1 MVFRHFGPD
10 ERFFGFESSIS
21 HGRPQMN
28 PVPDKDSPETERRPA
43 PAPSG
48 KEEHQGATEDQVQPT
63 PAPAGPEFDDE
74 PKEGG

>member
-1 MVFRHFGPD
+1 
-10 ERFFGFESSIS
+10 
-21 HGRPQMN
+21 MN